1 MTYSWKTVQR
11 ILAVLH
17 PAWFAAVVI
26 LGTSLAFQADQT
38 LDVIE
43 SVAVEHGPWS
53 PPHVSLL
60 MFLLI
65 LGISGWYFPR
75 ALLSV
80 NYWTIPAPE
89 HEREADLFERCR
101 RYLPRALGTAP
112 MVSLAGAFFRTGRIA
127 YALGYLLLAAIFLA
141 CLIVRRRRY
150 LPDKTIVVSEPRL
163 SRTTFR
169 SLLALLALSFAMF
182 WVFVFFPI
190 KAPLLVGSAA
200 ILTYAAATWIAFGS
214 LVLIHPT
221 YRYRL
226 PSLFLVMIALS
237 GLFGLWNDNHAI
249 RQAAAESDPWI
260 RQSIDDH
267 LDAWL
272 DVRQRQWNA
281 STGVYPVYIAS
292 AEGGGIRAGYWTA
305 SVLGKL
311 EDTHPGFACHLLAIS
326 GVSGGSLGGG
336 VFSALIADRI
346 QHHGYEC
353 AEAPHPTRAPLLPLI
368 RQMLGHDFLAPTLAG
383 LFFPDLVQRL
393 SPLSG
398 AWAFPD
404 RASYLERSWEQAWTE
419 TTGTDRFRDSFRRLW
434 EGPQA
439 RYSVPSLFL
448 NATWVE
454 SGDRTIVSNLALDPV
469 RFARADD
476 LVAFS
481 SVPIPTS
488 AAIHTSAR
496 FTYVSPPGTVL
507 GTRQVRR
514 VVDGG
519 YFENSGTLTAG
530 EIAHALVAARD
541 RYCIRQ
547 PQPEAAR
554 CIAPPIEPVIL
565 ILSNDPQNPN
575 NESAKGNL
583 PPSSGGRF
591 LTETLAPWQTLFN
604 TRSARGYGAEHAV
617 AREFA
622 TVRIALGD
630 YKHADVPLGWMLSQE
645 TRTLIDQQIEQLRGV
660 DALTHGHH

>member
-43 SVAVEHGPWS
+43 SVAAEHGPWS

-80 NYWTIPAPE
+80 NYWNIPTPE

-112 MVSLAGAFFRTGRIA
+112 MVSLAVAFFRTGRIA
-127 YALGYLLLAAIFLA
+127 YALGYLLLAVIFLA
-141 CLIVRRRRY
+141 GLIVRRRRY

-169 SLLALLALSFAMF
+169 SLSALLALSFVMF
-182 WVFVFFPI
+182 WMFVFFPI
-190 KAPLLVGSAA
+190 EAPLLVGSAA
-200 ILTYAAATWIAFGS
+200 ILTYAAAAWIAFGS

-237 GLFGLWNDNHAI
+237 GLFGLWNDNHQI
-249 RQAAAESDPWI
+249 RPAAVEPEPWL
-260 RQSIDDH
+260 RESIDRH
-267 LDAWL
+267 LDGWL
-272 DVRQRQWNA
+272 DARQTEWAA
-281 STGVYPVYIAS
+281 SSTTYPVYIAS

-311 EDTHPGFACHLLAIS
+311 EDTHPGFACHLLATS

-336 VFSALIADRI
+336 VFSALIADRV
-346 QHHGYEC
+346 QHGEYDC
-353 AEAPHPTRAPLLPLI
+353 TEAGHTPRAPLLPLV

-383 LFFPDLVQRL
+383 LLFPDLVQRL

-398 AWAFPD
+398 AWTFPD
-404 RASYLERSWEQAWTE
+404 RASYLERAWEDAWNE

-439 RYSVPSLFL
+439 RYAVPSLFL

-454 SGDRTIVSNLALDPV
+454 SGDRTIASNIALDPV

-481 SVPIPTS
+481 AHPLPTS
-488 AAIHTSAR
+488 AAIHASAR
-496 FTYVSPPGTVL
+496 FTYVSPPGTVQ

-530 EIAHALVAARD
+530 EIARALIAARD
-541 RYCIRQ
+541 RHCERH
-547 PQPEAAR
+547 PQPDAAR
-554 CIAPPIEPVIL
+554 CLTPSIEPVIL
-565 ILSNDPQNPN
+565 ILSNDPKNPN
-575 NESAKGNL
+575 NESAQENL
-583 PPSSGGRF
+583 APSSSGRF

-604 TRSARGYGAEHAV
+604 TRSARGYGSEHAV
-617 AREFA
+617 AREFT
-622 TVRIALGD
+622 TVRFALGD
-630 YKHADVPLGWMLSQE
+630 YKHADVPLGWMLSRE
-645 TRTLIDQQIEQLRGV
+645 TRSLIDQQINQLRG
-660 DALTHGHH
+660 LEELGHEGH